1 MTTSTMT
8 QTKRVLAALQAGEE
22 LTSKQIAAR
31 FRIASPTK
39 VVSNI
44 RYEGHAVYLNKHTDT
59 KGRITHKYRI
69 GKPSRKLIAAG
80 YRALA
85 MGI

>member
-1 MTTSTMT
+1 MTTSTLT
-8 QTKRVLAALQAGEE
+8 QTKRVLAALQSGEE
-22 LTSKQIAAR
+22 LTAKQIAAR

-59 KGRITHKYRI
+59 KGRVTHKYRI